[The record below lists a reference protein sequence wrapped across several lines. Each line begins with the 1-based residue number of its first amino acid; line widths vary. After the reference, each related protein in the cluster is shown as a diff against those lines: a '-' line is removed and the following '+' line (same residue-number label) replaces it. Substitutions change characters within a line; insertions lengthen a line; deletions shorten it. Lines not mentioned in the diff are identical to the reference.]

1 MSRNII
7 LIFKV
12 YKVMLKQ
19 YELFKH
25 YFFNFFFIFLIS
37 IIFVISFIF
46 LFFLISF
53 YLKNIFS
60 GYKKE
65 SFPLFSGKLS

>member
-1 MSRNII
+1 MSLNII

-25 YFFNFFFIFLIS
+25 YFFYFFFNFFFNFFFIFLI
-37 IIFVISFIF
+37 
-46 LFFLISF
+46 
-53 YLKNIFS
+53 FS
-60 GYKKE
+60 Y
-65 SFPLFSGKLS
+65 